1 MSVCART
8 DNDPLHCGDCDT
20 RCGRN
25 VPCVSGHCVPPS
37 FTCGNGVVE
46 EGEDCDDGNTASGDS
61 CPADCLATACGPVAV
76 CLDGDPC
83 TLDLCA
89 DAATGTCEFP
99 AAADFAPCDLD
110 GRADT
115 ADTCRAR
122 TCLPPNP
129 DPALMILEPDVL
141 ADPAF
146 SFRTIHDQLAPDGN
160 GAALF
165 EDWASTLLAPLG
177 FNGFTAEARPAFGTW
192 LASLPRDGT
201 GAIDLDHAGFHPAAF
216 INRVDLMGP
225 GHCGETRVVFTKDS
239 GLTHIDDRM
248 TIIFEFGVPDDGN
261 GCLDVAQRFVELRAL
276 QGDALR
282 AAAGQLWLER
292 AQLARLNALRTNEL
306 IRGPFWELREF
317 HKTSDGVEPAPVKN
331 APPFALWNDPAFLDF
346 VRDNASAFNGGGHG

>member
-1 MSVCART
+1 VQRFEDLGDTCSVSVSLLAGRFVRHHEGPGFQGETVASCPARFCFDGDCACPDAAPTDCGGRCVDLDTHPSHCGQCGEACAEGAACVGGQCSCADAAAELCADVVDPTMSVCART

-201 GAIDLDHAGFHPAAF
+201 GAIDLDHAGFRPAAF

-225 GHCGETRVVFTKDS
+225 GH
-239 GLTHIDDRM
+239 
-248 TIIFEFGVPDDGN
+248 
-261 GCLDVAQRFVELRAL
+261 
-276 QGDALR
+276 
-282 AAAGQLWLER
+282 
-292 AQLARLNALRTNEL
+292 
-306 IRGPFWELREF
+306 
-317 HKTSDGVEPAPVKN
+317 
-331 APPFALWNDPAFLDF
+331 
-346 VRDNASAFNGGGHG
+346 